1 MKRMLLASLM
11 ALLLSAC
18 GYHLVGQ
25 GSGQG
30 AIPADVRT
38 LSLIV
43 QGATGPQL
51 EKQLKQQLASDRYAM
66 VEQHDVLDAKAH
78 ATLRVTILPLGF
90 TPSAYDVAG
99 VATQYRMTYSGTL
112 SLDRKDGAIWRSGV
126 IQRQGD
132 IYVTGGPTTIQAS
145 RQRLQDDL
153 REQWL
158 QDAMGRLRS
167 GF

>member
-1 MKRMLLASLM
+1 MKRLLFASLM

-25 GSGQG
+25 GDGQG
-30 AIPADVRT
+30 AIPSDVRT

-43 QGATGPQL
+43 QGANSPQL
-51 EKQLKQQLASDRYAM
+51 SEQLKQQLASDRYAL
-66 VEQHDVLDAKAH
+66 VAPQDVLDEETH
-78 ATLRVTILPLGF
+78 ANLRVTILPLGF
-90 TPSAYDVAG
+90 NPSAYDVAG

-112 SLDRKDGAIWRSGV
+112 SLDRKDGTIWRSGV

-153 REQWL
+153 RKQWL